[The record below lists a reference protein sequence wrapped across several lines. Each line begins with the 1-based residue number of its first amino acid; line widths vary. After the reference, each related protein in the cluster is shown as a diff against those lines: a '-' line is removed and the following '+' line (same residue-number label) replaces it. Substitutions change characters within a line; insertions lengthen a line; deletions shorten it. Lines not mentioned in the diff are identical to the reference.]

1 VLDLYMTMTMMIP
14 HRLPPGQDMGFTPLY
29 VAVASGANQCIPLLE
44 EAGGLYE
51 VPKKP
56 TPGFRTC
63 LDVFPPQGLLTA
75 SQEKAKNLERRPYCG
90 QY

>member
-1 VLDLYMTMTMMIP
+1 
-14 HRLPPGQDMGFTPLY
+14 MGFTPLY
-29 VAVASGANQCIPLLE
+29 VALSVGAEQCAALLE
-44 EAGGLYE
+44 EAGAVYE

-63 LDVFPPQGLLTA
+63 LDVKVFLPEVRGTTA
-75 SQEKAKNLERRPYCG
+75 HLRGENLNRRPYFG